1 MSAVRKLEVDTE
13 KCIGCQACTNVCPAK
28 LISFSD
34 GEVERTLQFTLTCA
48 EDCTKCEDACS
59 EKALTLAQVDK
70 AIEGTYS
77 IKFPLAC
84 CADCGTPYATKQM
97 MNKLHTSIPALL
109 VPDDQ
114 DWLNTCPVC
123 RQTAEAKNIASRGLM
138 SRWSSPDGT
147 S

>member
-1 MSAVRKLEVDTE
+1 MSAVRKLGVDTE

-34 GEVERTLQFTLTCA
+34 GEVERTLQFTVTCT
-48 EDCTKCEDACS
+48 EECTKCEDACS
-59 EKALTLAQVDK
+59 EKALALVQVDK

-97 MNKLHTSIPALL
+97 MNKLYDSIPALL
-109 VPDDQ
+109 DDQ

-123 RQTAEAKNIASRGLM
+123 RQTAEAKNIASRGLL
-138 SRWSSPDGT
+138 SRIKARSS
-147 S
+147 